1 MIMAGVLPYTYEN
14 SPTAVILLLIPRL
27 RDFLQY
33 LHILQELKESFG
45 VLAVPKV
52 AFLILKQYGFSHENG
67 KFEKIDKRS
76 VKNLPDSLNLPVI

>member
-14 SPTAVILLLIPRL
+14 SPLRTAVILLLIPRL

-33 LHILQELKESFG
+33 LHIILQEHKESFG

-52 AFLILKQYGFSHENG
+52 AFFILKRYGVIKENG
-67 KFEKIDKRS
+67 KFGKIDKR
-76 VKNLPDSLNLPVI
+76 